1 MRRAGLS
8 ACSKPTSG
16 RQGALADL
24 PLSEL
29 LECVAAR
36 TPAPG
41 GGSAAAVTCALAAGL
56 VEMAARFAPDGSPAA
71 GVAERAG
78 ELRGI
83 CLGLAEEDVRAYTP
97 VLEALRL
104 PAAEPDRLKR
114 LAAARW
120 EASQPPL
127 GVAQAGAQVAELGVI
142 AGRSGSPH
150 LIGDAIAGVLLAAAA
165 SRAAAELVA
174 INLADAPGDPRRQ
187 SAGESAERAA
197 QASLEIFA
205 IRRD

>member
-1 MRRAGLS
+1 M
-8 ACSKPTSG
+8 P
-16 RQGALADL
+16 GALADL
-24 PLSEL
+24 PLTEL
-29 LECVAAR
+29 LDRVAAR

-41 GGSAAAVTCALAAGL
+41 GGSTLAMTCALAAGL

-83 CLGLAEEDVRAYTP
+83 ALRLADEDLRAYTP

-104 PAAEPDRLKR
+104 PPSEPDRLKR

-127 GVAQAGAQVAELGVI
+127 GVARAGAEVAELGLI

-150 LIGDAIAGVLLAAAA
+150 LIGDATAGVLLAASA

-174 INLADAPGDPRRQ
+174 INLAEAPDDPRRQ

-197 QASLEIFA
+197 QAGLEIFA